1 LARQFTN
8 EPCFSDL
15 AGTMQKKGLAAF
27 AAKPLLKRVEKMSF
41 HILKVATKCYFQ
53 DMFERF
59 IAWMGWKRGWLAKTW
74 TAK

>member
-1 LARQFTN
+1 VARQFTN

-41 HILKVATKCYFQ
+41 HILKVATKMLFS
-53 DMFERF
+53 RHV
-59 IAWMGWKRGWLAKTW
+59 
-74 TAK
+74 